1 MILTVWQVTCTG
13 CRMNNQILALYQT
26 SQLEFPLAP
35 CIVQA
40 SPSLIFQLHAG
51 HLWFGCHPQYL
62 LSAQDSA
69 ACWSANT
76 DYIDFSWHSNLRSC
90 FLNPLYLNVGRTL
103 TFQMWSLSLS
113 LTLTRTR
120 THTRMHTHTMYLS
133 LPACWG
139 SHCHLRCFWQLLP
152 FINN

>member
-13 CRMNNQILALYQT
+13 CRMNIQILALYQT

-62 LSAQDSA
+62 LSVQDSA

-76 DYIDFSWHSNLRSC
+76 DYIDFYWHSNLRIC
-90 FLNPLYLNVGRTL
+90 FLNPFHLNVGRTL
-103 TFQMWSLSLS
+103 TFQLWSHYV
-113 LTLTRTR
+113 RQD
-120 THTRMHTHTMYLS
+120 HNHTHKLYLT
-133 LPACWG
+133 LPACWV
-139 SHCHLRCFWQLLP
+139 SHCHLLCFWQLLP